1 MRAWLQSLAPRERAV
16 VIGGAAAV
24 LVVLLYLLAIEPTV
38 RAYEARQQRI
48 AALER
53 ELEWMR
59 GAAAEL
65 EALGGGVAAGPGDSG
80 RPPYLA
86 VDRALREAG
95 LPRPQTL
102 EPVGAEGARLE
113 LDEVSFDA
121 LVRVLAR
128 LRASDGLE
136 VTRARFRRTATG
148 RVDAGVTLERAG

>member
-16 VIGGAAAV
+16 VLGGAVAVVAV
-24 LVVLLYLLAIEPTV
+24 LVYLLAIEPALQ
-38 RAYEARQQRI
+38 AYEARQQRV

-59 GAAAEL
+59 SAAAEL
-65 EALGGGVAAGPGDSG
+65 QGLGGTTAAGDRA

-102 EPVGAEGARLE
+102 EPVGAGGARLE
-113 LDEVSFDA
+113 LEGVAFDA
-121 LVRVLAR
+121 LVRVLDR
-128 LRASDGLE
+128 LRARDGLH
-136 VTRARFRRTATG
+136 VTRARFRRSGPG
-148 RVDAGVTLERAG
+148 RVDAGVTLERPAG